1 MPRAIWK
8 GNISFG
14 LVNIPISM
22 YTASREKEISFIM
35 LHKKDHSQ
43 IRYARM
49 CKVEEKEIPWNEIV
63 KAYEYEKG
71 EYVVLSDDDFEKAN
85 LKKTKSIEIVHF
97 VDEED
102 IDSIYYT
109 KPYFLEPGKNSENAY
124 ALLREAL
131 KKSKKVG
138 IARYVL
144 RNREHLAVLK
154 IHEDI
159 LILNELRY
167 FNEVIIPKD
176 LEIPAKA
183 KQSAK
188 EVDIAI
194 QLINQ
199 LTVPFKPKEYKDTY
213 EEEIKQIIKQ
223 KAKGKPVHP
232 KTTEPKPTKVQD
244 IMSLLKA
251 SLEKDK
257 PKPRRKKT
265 A

>member
-1 MPRAIWK
+1 MRAIWK

-22 YTASREKEISFIM
+22 YTASHEKEISFIM

-43 IRYARM
+43 IRYARV
-49 CKVEEKEIPWNEIV
+49 CKEEEKEIPWNEIV

-71 EYVVLSDDDFEKAN
+71 EYVILNDEDFEKAN
-85 LKKTKSIEIVHF
+85 LKKTKTIEIVHF

-102 IDSIYYT
+102 IDTIYYT
-109 KPYFLEPGKNSENAY
+109 KPYFLEPGKNADNAY

-131 KKSKKVG
+131 RKSKKVG

-154 IHEDI
+154 IHDDM

-167 FNEVIIPKD
+167 FNELVIPKE
-176 LEIPAKA
+176 LEIPPAIKP
-183 KQSAK
+183 SAK
-188 EVDIAI
+188 EVSMAI
-194 QLINQ
+194 QLIDQ
-199 LTVPFKPKEYKDTY
+199 LTVPFKPKAYKDTY
-213 EEEIKQIIKQ
+213 EEEIKHIIKQ
-223 KAKGKPVHP
+223 KSKGRPIHP
-232 KTTEPKPTKVQD
+232 KTSEPKATKVQD

-257 PKPRRKKT
+257 PKKTRKRI